1 VWKCIALSAPDDV
14 VCVGSATVS
23 FTKIIDDE
31 VLQRQIQ
38 ASIPHSNNLQGGIDD
53 VDSAIR
59 TKQYMVKSDIK
70 ARERS

>member
-1 VWKCIALSAPDDV
+1 MFNDV
-14 VCVGSATVS
+14 VHVGSATVS
-23 FTKIIDDE
+23 FIKTIDDE
-31 VLQRQIQ
+31 VLQRPIQ
-38 ASIPHSNNLQGGIDD
+38 LVFKLKTHSNNLQGGIDD